1 MSEVDDLKKAA
12 GEYAV
17 DNFIQ
22 SGMLVGLGVGSTAI
36 HAVRRLGELV
46 QAGELTSI
54 TAIPCG
60 HQAEEAAQEFQIPLV
75 EFTPTTRIDVTIDG
89 ADEVDPELNLIKGG
103 GGALTREKIVAQ
115 SSRREIIVVDES
127 KLSSKLGEKWFVPI
141 EVLRF
146 GWQTQMGYLESL
158 GSEPVLRMAENGTPF
173 LTDQNN
179 YIIDANFGMIDNP
192 IFLGE
197 EIKRRTGII
206 EHGLFLHLA
215 TDLVVAS
222 SIGVRHISHED

>member
-1 MSEVDDLKKAA
+1 MSETDDLKKAA
-12 GEYAV
+12 GEFAV
-17 DNFIQ
+17 DNYIQ
-22 SGMLVGLGVGSTAI
+22 PGMLVGLGVGSTAI
-36 HAVRRLGELV
+36 HALHRLGELI

-60 HQAEEAAQEFQIPLV
+60 LQAEEAAHEYQIPLV
-75 EFTPTTRIDVTIDG
+75 EFTTTTRIDITIDG
-89 ADEVDPELNLIKGG
+89 ADEVDPDLNLIKGG

-115 SSRREIIVVDES
+115 VSRREIIVVDES
-127 KLSSKLGEKWFVPI
+127 KLSAKLGEKWHVPI

-158 GSEPVLRMAENGTPF
+158 GANPQLRMTDDDTPY

-179 YIIDANFGMIDNP
+179 YIIDADFGPIDNP
-192 IFLGE
+192 IFLAE

-206 EHGLFLHLA
+206 EHGMFLHLA

-222 SIGVRHISHED
+222 SAGVRHITHED

>member
-1 MSEVDDLKKAA
+1 MSETDDLKKAA
-12 GEYAV
+12 GEFAV
-17 DNFIQ
+17 DNYIQ
-22 SGMLVGLGVGSTAI
+22 PGMLVGLGVGSTAI
-36 HAVRRLGELV
+36 HALHRLGELI

-60 HQAEEAAQEFQIPLV
+60 LQAEEAAHEYQIPLV
-75 EFTPTTRIDVTIDG
+75 EFTPTTRIDITIDG
-89 ADEVDPELNLIKGG
+89 ADEVDPDLNLIKGG

-115 SSRREIIVVDES
+115 VSRREIIVVDES
-127 KLSSKLGEKWFVPI
+127 KLSAKLGEKWHVPI

-158 GSEPVLRMAENGTPF
+158 GANPQLRMTDDDTPY

-179 YIIDANFGMIDNP
+179 YIIDADFGPIDNP
-192 IFLGE
+192 IFLAE

-206 EHGLFLHLA
+206 EHGMFLHLA

-222 SIGVRHISHED
+222 SAGVRHITHED

>member
-1 MSEVDDLKKAA
+1 MSDVDDLKKAA

-17 DNFIQ
+17 DNFIKP
-22 SGMLVGLGVGSTAI
+22 GMLVGLGVGTTAI
-36 HAVRRLGELV
+36 HAVRRLGELIRK
-46 QAGELTSI
+46 GKLTSI

-60 HQAEEAAQEFQIPLV
+60 LQAEEEAREYQIPLV
-75 EFTPTTRIDVTIDG
+75 EFTPTTRIDITIDG
-89 ADEVDPELNLIKGG
+89 ADEVDTELNLIKGG

-115 SSRREIIVVDES
+115 VSRREIIVVDEG
-127 KLSSKLGEKWFVPI
+127 KLSGKLGEKWSVPI

-158 GSEPVLRMAENGTPF
+158 GANPQLRMKEDDTPY

-179 YIIDANFGMIDNP
+179 YIIDADFGIIDNP
-192 IFLGE
+192 IFLAE

-206 EHGLFLHLA
+206 EHGMFLHLA

-222 SIGVRHISHED
+222 SAGVVHTTHED